1 MRMLREVEGQHEQ
14 FGSRILDFDTAVSKC
29 GLSNESNLRI
39 DFTELHILMISY
51 FELSDTTAS
60 AIRMEQSGTLRTE
73 MGLATG
79 LDNETE
85 D

>member
-1 MRMLREVEGQHEQ
+1 MLREVEGQHER
-14 FGSRILDFDTAVSKC
+14 FGSRILDFDTAAGKC
-29 GLSNESNLRI
+29 CLSNESNLRI
-39 DFTELHILMISY
+39 DFTKLHILMISH

-60 AIRMEQSGTLRTE
+60 AIRVEQRGTLRAE
-73 MGLATG
+73 IGLATG